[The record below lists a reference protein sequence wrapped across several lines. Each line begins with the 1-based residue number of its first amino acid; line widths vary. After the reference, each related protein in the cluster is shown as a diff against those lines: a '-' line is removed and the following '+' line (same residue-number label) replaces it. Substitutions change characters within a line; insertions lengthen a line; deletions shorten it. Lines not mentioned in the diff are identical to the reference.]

1 MRFRACVENVPTFCK
16 IMQVIDRLQK
26 KCIIQFKPDV
36 MRIICLSDAN
46 EAGIQV
52 WSEIKV
58 STLFNEYR
66 IQSNADNIISMNIA
80 SASLLHAL
88 QGIQNAL
95 ATSGT
100 GSGLGGEEVLMK
112 LAKKNDQALLNFAL
126 TTPTRTGRLQSLTY
140 DVRIE
145 VLRAL
150 DMTKIN
156 EPLCP
161 DADTL
166 VLLPSLPTLRSP
178 VERLRALS
186 STLFVRA
193 NIGPPTKLLLEV
205 TGDENEVKVKVE
217 FGVKYVQINRQEE
230 EDAEAPGKDKE
241 RLYSVPIVA
250 KSFVKFL
257 NCHIVNGHV
266 IAAICHRHC
275 LILYFYIGSAGADAG
290 GVLTF
295 YIPSLVDDGPM

>member
-1 MRFRACVENVPTFCK
+1 
-16 IMQVIDRLQK
+16 MQVIDRLQK
-26 KCIIQFKPDV
+26 KCIIQFKPEV
-36 MRIICLSDAN
+36 IRIICLGDAN
-46 EAGIQV
+46 ETGIQV

-58 STLFNEYR
+58 STLFNDYR

-112 LAKKNDQALLNFAL
+112 LAKKNDQALLSFAL
-126 TTPTRTGRLQSLTY
+126 TTPTRTGRSQSLTY

-145 VLRAL
+145 VLRPL
-150 DMTKIN
+150 DITKIN

-161 DADTL
+161 EPDTL
-166 VLLPSLPTLRSP
+166 ILLPSLPTLRSP

-186 STLFVRA
+186 STLVVRA
-193 NIGPPTKLLLEV
+193 NVGPPTKLLLEV
-205 TGDENEVKVKVE
+205 AGDENEVRVKVE
-217 FGVKYVQINRQEE
+217 FGVKFVQTNRQGDEDEDEE
-230 EDAEAPGKDKE
+230 AEEKDKE
-241 RLYSVPIVA
+241 KLYTVPISA

-257 NCHIVNGHV
+257 NCHIVNGQV

-275 LILYFYIGSAGADAG
+275 LILYFYIGSTGPDAG

-295 YIPSLVDDGPM
+295 YIPSMVDDGPI